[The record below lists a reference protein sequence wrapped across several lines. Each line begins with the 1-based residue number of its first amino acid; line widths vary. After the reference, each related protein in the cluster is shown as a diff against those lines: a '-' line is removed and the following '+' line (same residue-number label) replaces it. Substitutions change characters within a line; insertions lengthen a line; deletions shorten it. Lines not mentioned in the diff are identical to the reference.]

1 VRAEIA
7 VFDAG
12 PLIAFHQIDHL
23 DLLRGLFDQV
33 AIPPEVARE
42 VAPSIAMLPHWF
54 KVQTVSTFPWFSR
67 KLGPGERAAIA
78 LSVQLSADFV
88 VLDDLDARSSAI
100 GLGLTVIGSFGLLVR
115 AKRRGLIRE
124 VRPMMDAM
132 LAHGLFV
139 SEHLCRQ
146 ILALAGEPES

>member
-23 DLLRGLFDQV
+23 DLLRGLFHEV
-33 AIPPEVARE
+33 AIPHAVAQE
-42 VAPSIAMLPHWF
+42 VAPSIGILPHWF
-54 KVQTVSTFPWFSR
+54 KMQAISTFPLFSR
-67 KLGPGERAAIA
+67 KLGVGERAATA
-78 LSVQLSADFV
+78 LSMQLSAGFV
-88 VLDDLDARSSAI
+88 VLDDLDAGSSAI

-132 LAHGLFV
+132 LAHGLFA
-139 SEHLCRQ
+139 SEHLYRQ
-146 ILALAGEPES
+146 ILVLAGEPES